1 MVSGIPEPGE
11 QPAVAIRRECLEETG
26 VDVEVLAI
34 TSVTAGEPFAF
45 PNGDN
50 CVFMDINFVG
60 RARPGSADRAHVAD
74 DESTQV
80 GWFAPDALP
89 EPLLSSTPGR
99 IEAALAW
106 LADPTSGARFHPA
119 S

>member
-1 MVSGIPEPGE
+1 
-11 QPAVAIRRECLEETG
+11 
-26 VDVEVLAI
+26 
-34 TSVTAGEPFAF
+34 
-45 PNGDN
+45 
-50 CVFMDINFVG
+50 
-60 RARPGSADRAHVAD
+60 VAD

-89 EPLLSSTPGR
+89 EPLLSSTPAR

-106 LADPTSGARFHPA
+106 LADPTSGTRFHPA

>member
-1 MVSGIPEPGE
+1 M
-11 QPAVAIRRECLEETG
+11 AIRRECLEETG
-26 VDVEVLAI
+26 VDVDVLAI

>member
-1 MVSGIPEPGE
+1 MLRG
-11 QPAVAIRRECLEETG
+11 QPW
-26 VDVEVLAI
+26 
-34 TSVTAGEPFAF
+34 EPFAF

-60 RARPGSADRAHVAD
+60 RARPGTAARAHVAD
-74 DESTQV
+74 DESTHV
-80 GWFAPDALP
+80 GWFEPDALP

-106 LADPTSGARFHPA
+106 LADPSTGARFHPA
-119 S
+119 P